1 MAGVAAGL
9 STPVAAPDRSLL
21 TTALMTY
28 TLQKFGRVAFFGEVV
43 LMLGKAL
50 IALAAAASWALVPQA
65 ASAGYRCYGNS
76 TVVGSPRCAG
86 VGLGLQ
92 SPRWYYSNNYPYWI
106 YYSERPYIAFRDV
119 VGGCYLIR
127 RPVMDARSGW
137 VTRTV
142 EVCE

>member
-1 MAGVAAGL
+1 
-9 STPVAAPDRSLL
+9 
-21 TTALMTY
+21 
-28 TLQKFGRVAFFGEVV
+28 
-43 LMLGKAL
+43 MLGKAL
-50 IALAAAASWALVPQA
+50 IALAAATSWVLVPQA
-65 ASAGYRCYGNS
+65 ASAGYHCYGNS
-76 TVVGSPRCAG
+76 TVIGSPRCAG

-127 RPVMDARSGW
+127 RPALDPRSGW

-142 EVCE
+142 QVCDWRACAWPWSGSWFNPARGNCCKRAQSRSPSR